1 MVWQTLGADPQ
12 AVSARSA
19 AQRLDQGGYPSH
31 LVWNPVNGEIVQL
44 IPIVRAACPPDWLEC
59 ARSAGWS
66 GPAESNSGPGT
77 AEVAA
82 EGRVCVQICVVAFA
96 HAPFTCGPLAGLR
109 EIMTWLDS
117 WGVPRRWPAGTPA
130 PFPEC
135 HAMARSRRLWA
146 RGGHYGAS
154 QVPGL
159 AATGPGAIVVDRLTG
174 RATGRP
180 AEGPV
185 PLRPAPR
192 PLAVGESPRAGYGR
206 SEYDADRI
214 DDFLGTH
221 AAGAASLSRAR

>member
-1 MVWQTLGADPQ
+1 VVWQTLGADPQ

-31 LVWNPVNGEIVQL
+31 LVWNPLNGEIIQL

-59 ARSAGWS
+59 ARSAGWT
-66 GPAESNSGPGT
+66 GPAASSSGAGT

-82 EGRVCVQICVVAFA
+82 EGRLCVQICVVAFA
-96 HAPFTCGPLAGLR
+96 HAPFTSGPLAGLL

-135 HAMARSRRLWA
+135 HAMPRSRRLWA

-159 AATGPGAIVVDRLTG
+159 AATGPGAIDVERLTG

-180 AEGPV
+180 AGDPV

-192 PLAVGESPRAGYGR
+192 PLAVGEAPRAVPARSGYDGD
-206 SEYDADRI
+206 ELG
-214 DDFLGTH
+214 DFLGTH
-221 AAGAASLSRAR
+221 VAGAASLSRAR